1 MGESKKSTVF
11 TRRKFLNSS
20 AAAAASIPFL
30 TLPFQNSMS
39 TGQLKTNAPLKIL
52 ILGGTSFLGP
62 HQIEAAIKNGHKIT
76 TFTRGKTKP
85 SFNKQ
90 YFEDVESLIGDRE
103 DNLEAL
109 KGRKWDVVIDNS
121 GRQVH
126 WTEKTAELLKDAADI
141 YMYIS
146 SVSVYF
152 PYTGDDFS
160 EERKLVLEIPDG
172 IDEEKKLDY
181 DYGVMKAQSELATI
195 KAFGKDRSIIVRP
208 HFMVGPGDP
217 TNRFT
222 YWPVRLEKG
231 GEVMV
236 PDTGNNLVQYI
247 DVRDIAAW
255 MIHLL
260 ENKISGT
267 FNGSGP
273 GFEMDVK
280 SFVHGA
286 HAAFSS
292 AVSFTYIDDYD
303 FLEKEGAVF
312 MCPWILPMKEYVG
325 MPKSTTSKAIAN
337 GLKFRPLAETVKDTI
352 NWWHSEDV
360 SEEKR
365 TAFLEGEKSVFK
377 KEIEVLKSWKER
389 G

>member
-1 MGESKKSTVF
+1 MGKAKNLTAL
-11 TRRKFLNSS
+11 TRRNFLNNT

-30 TLPFQNSMS
+30 GLPFQEAVHTTEKKAS
-39 TGQLKTNAPLKIL
+39 APLKIL

-62 HQIEAAIKNGHKIT
+62 HQIAIAIERGHEIT
-76 TFTRGKTKP
+76 TFSRGKTKP
-85 SFNKQ
+85 SFNKE
-90 YFEDVESLIGDRE
+90 YFDKVESLIGDRE

-121 GRQVH
+121 GKRVH

-152 PYTGDDFS
+152 PYTGNDFS
-160 EERKLVLEIPDG
+160 EKRNVVLEIPKG
-172 IDEEKKLDY
+172 ISEESKMDY
-181 DYGVMKAQSELATI
+181 EYGVMKAKSEQATI
-195 KAFGKDRSIIVRP
+195 KSFGKDQSIIVRP

-217 TNRFT
+217 TNRFI
-222 YWPVRLEKG
+222 YWPVRLEMG

-247 DVRDIAAW
+247 DVRDIASW

-267 FNGSGP
+267 FNGAGP
-273 GFEMDVK
+273 GFTMDVR

-292 AVSFTYIDDYD
+292 PVSFTYIDDYD
-303 FLEKEGAVF
+303 FLEEQEAVF
-312 MCPWILPMKEYVG
+312 MCPWILPMEEYVG
-325 MPKSTTSKAIAN
+325 MPKATIKKAIAN
-337 GLKFRPLAETVKDTI
+337 GLKYRPLAETVKDTI

-360 SEEKR
+360 PEEKR
-365 TAFLEGEKSVFK
+365 KAFLEGEKSALI
-377 KEIEVLKSWKER
+377 KEKEVLKAWKEKR
-389 G
+389 